1 MSRPYPAAIVLYSRH
16 ETDISY
22 AVGKQSEPAG
32 RAMSD
37 PRHLNRIAYFAA
49 VVETGSFTAAA
60 ERLGIT
66 KAVVSQQVARLEE
79 EVGTT
84 LLVRTT
90 RKVRPTEAGMAFH
103 RRCVVILRE
112 ADDAFAELAESAA
125 APSGLLRLTAP
136 FDYGVS
142 VVVPAIAAFTAA
154 HPACRAD
161 MALSDQSLDLV
172 AGNFDLAIR
181 VGWLA
186 DTSLQARQFG
196 SFRQLLVGTPALAA
210 RLHRAAAPDA
220 IAALPFVANMALRDP
235 LNWQFTFA
243 ASPSSAGERRGVALR
258 AAIALDATFAVR
270 EAVRQGAGLSVL
282 PDYCVADDLASG
294 RLVHILPDW
303 SLPSGGIH
311 AVFPAARFRPTKVRA
326 FVDLL
331 TDHERRRRKAAD

>member
-1 MSRPYPAAIVLYSRH
+1 
-16 ETDISY
+16 
-22 AVGKQSEPAG
+22 
-32 RAMSD
+32 MSD

-79 EVGTT
+79 EVGAT
-84 LLVRTT
+84 LLIRTT

-125 APSGLLRLTAP
+125 SPSGLLRLTAP

-154 HPACRAD
+154 HPACRAE

-181 VGWLA
+181 VGWLT

-196 SFRQLLVGTPALAA
+196 SFRQLLVGTPDLAGQVDNTVG
-210 RLHRAAAPDA
+210 PDA
-220 IAALPFVANMALRDP
+220 VAAVPFIANTALRDP
-235 LNWQFTFA
+235 LNWQFTSA
-243 ASPSSAGERRGVALR
+243 AGERRGVSLR

-270 EAVRQGAGLSVL
+270 EAVRAGAGLSVL
-282 PDYCVADDLASG
+282 PDYCVSDDLAAG
-294 RLVHILPDW
+294 RLVHVLSDW

-331 TDHERRRRKAAD
+331 TGQERRRRRTAD

>member
-1 MSRPYPAAIVLYSRH
+1 
-16 ETDISY
+16 
-22 AVGKQSEPAG
+22 
-32 RAMSD
+32 MSD

-60 ERLGIT
+60 ARLGIT
-66 KAVVSQQVARLEE
+66 KAVVSQQVAKLEE
-79 EVGTT
+79 EVGAS

-136 FDYGVS
+136 FDYGVA
-142 VVVPAIAAFTAA
+142 VVVPAIAAFTAT
-154 HPACRAD
+154 HPACKAD
-161 MALSDQSLDLV
+161 MVLSDQSLDLV
-172 AGNFDLAIR
+172 GGTFDLAIR

-196 SFRQLLVGTPALAA
+196 SFRQLLVGTPALAG
-210 RLHRAAAPDA
+210 RIGEGSGPED
-220 IAALPFVANMALRDP
+220 IAALPFVANTALRNP
-235 LNWQFTFA
+235 LSWQFTA
-243 ASPSSAGERRGVALR
+243 ATGEARMVTTR

-270 EAVRQGAGLSVL
+270 EAVREGAGLSVL
-282 PDYCVADDLASG
+282 PDYCVAEDLASG
-294 RLVHILPDW
+294 RLVPILPGW

-331 TDHERRRRKAAD
+331 TERERQRAAVRERA